1 MQSQKVSQNLS
12 VEEIQQVNSNPN
24 TGISLCIARL
34 FNNITWR
41 QVKQVF
47 IELNWGF
54 VERVDIIRVKSPKDG
69 KMVKRAFIHFA
80 PMKWNMRSQMARAT
94 LTALQ
99 KGEVIKVSYEED
111 KPWFWT
117 VTISKCMKPELSDLK
132 EKSLR
137 HKSMRKERLDLSEV
151 SHQKV
156 SIKRRS
162 DDDELLKKKRE
173 NQTKED
179 ELLNAMK
186 VIKTIVNLDDPISAR
201 AANTSPRESRGP
213 ATKQEETSTSYDPMM
228 NDHFA

>member
-12 VEEIQQVNSNPN
+12 VEEIQRVNSNPN

-54 VERVDIIRVKSPKDG
+54 VERVDIIRVKANDG

-156 SIKRRS
+156 SVKRRS
-162 DDDELLKKKRE
+162 NDDELLEKKRQ
-173 NQTKED
+173 NQAKQAES
-179 ELLNAMK
+179 
-186 VIKTIVNLDDPISAR
+186 KTTTVNLDDPISAR
-201 AANTSPRESRGP
+201 AASTSPREVRRP
-213 ATKQEETSTSYDPMM
+213 ATKEEDESSYDPMM
-228 NDHFA
+228 NDTFA

>member
-1 MQSQKVSQNLS
+1 M
-12 VEEIQQVNSNPN
+12 
-24 TGISLCIARL
+24 
-34 FNNITWR
+34 
-41 QVKQVF
+41 KQVF

-54 VERVDIIRVKSPKDG
+54 VERVDIIRVKSKDG

-117 VTISKCMKPELSDLK
+117 VTVSKCMKPELSDLK

-162 DDDELLKKKRE
+162 DDDELLKKK
-173 NQTKED
+173 NQNQKRNKLFA
-179 ELLNAMK
+179 LLQAA
-186 VIKTIVNLDDPISAR
+186 ILAQGTTVNLDDPISAR
-201 AANTSPRESRGP
+201 AASTSPRESRGP
-213 ATKQEETSTSYDPMM
+213 VTEQQETSYDPMM
-228 NDHFA
+228 NDTFA

>member
-1 MQSQKVSQNLS
+1 MQSQQKISKNLS
-12 VEEIQQVNSNPN
+12 VEEIQQINGNPN
-24 TGISLCIARL
+24 TGVSLCIARL

-54 VERVDIIRVKSPKDG
+54 VERVDIIRVKSKDG

-117 VTISKCMKPELSDLK
+117 VTVSKCMKPELSDLK

-156 SIKRRS
+156 SVKRRS
-162 DDDELLKKKRE
+162 DDDELLKKKRQ
-173 NQTKED
+173 NQ
-179 ELLNAMK
+179 AMCSES
-186 VIKTIVNLDDPISAR
+186 KTEVNLDDPISAR
-201 AANTSPRESRGP
+201 AASTSPREVHRP
-213 ATKQEETSTSYDPMM
+213 ATKEEESSYDPMM
-228 NDHFA
+228 NDTFA

>member
-1 MQSQKVSQNLS
+1 MQSQQPKISKNLS
-12 VEEIQQVNSNPN
+12 VEEIQQINGNPN
-24 TGISLCIARL
+24 TGVSVCIARV

-54 VERVDIIRVKSPKDG
+54 VERVDIIRVKSKDG

-80 PMKWNMRSQMARAT
+80 PMKWNMRSDVARAT

-99 KGEVIKVSYEED
+99 SKEVIKVSYEED

-117 VTISKCMKPELSDLK
+117 VTVSKCIKPELSDLK

-151 SHQKV
+151 VSHQKV

-162 DDDELLKKKRE
+162 NDDELLEKKRQH
-173 NQTKED
+173 QTKQAES
-179 ELLNAMK
+179 
-186 VIKTIVNLDDPISAR
+186 KTTTVNLDDPISAR
-201 AANTSPRESRGP
+201 AASTSPRENHFPKEKDES
-213 ATKQEETSTSYDPMM
+213 AYDPMM
-228 NDHFA
+228 DDTFA

>member
-1 MQSQKVSQNLS
+1 MQSQKLSQNLS

-24 TGISLCIARL
+24 TGVSLCIARL

-54 VERVDIIRVKSPKDG
+54 VERVDIIRVKSKDG

-117 VTISKCMKPELSDLK
+117 VTVSKCMKPELSDLK

-156 SIKRRS
+156 SVKRRS
-162 DDDELLKKKRE
+162 NDDELLEKKRQ
-173 NQTKED
+173 NQAKQAES
-179 ELLNAMK
+179 
-186 VIKTIVNLDDPISAR
+186 KTTTVNLDDPISAR
-201 AANTSPRESRGP
+201 AASTSPRESRGP
-213 ATKQEETSTSYDPMM
+213 ATKQEETSYDPMM
-228 NDHFA
+228 EDTFA

>member
-1 MQSQKVSQNLS
+1 M
-12 VEEIQQVNSNPN
+12 
-24 TGISLCIARL
+24 
-34 FNNITWR
+34 
-41 QVKQVF
+41 KQVF

-54 VERVDIIRVKSPKDG
+54 VERVDIIRVKSKDG

-117 VTISKCMKPELSDLK
+117 VTVSKCMKPELSDLK

-162 DDDELLKKKRE
+162 DDDELLKKK
-173 NQTKED
+173 
-179 ELLNAMK
+179 
-186 VIKTIVNLDDPISAR
+186 IKIRKDKLFPKQQLIWMIRYQLVLAS
-201 AANTSPRESRGP
+201 TSPRESRGP
-213 ATKQEETSTSYDPMM
+213 ATKQEETSYDPMM
-228 NDHFA
+228 EDTFA